1 MKIFSHIKK
10 HPVWTGVIVGVVLL
24 AASFHLATKPAKAFM
39 AGVPLGGVIVLPY
52 FCPCSMNVAFTVVGP
67 RPGWFTY
74 EFGLSTLFAWWNLR
88 PGAWILGTYWPGTG
102 YCGYV
107 IPSPPWCVY
116 IPTMGTVVM
125 AGTSL

>member
-1 MKIFSHIKK
+1 MKIFSRIKK
-10 HPVWTGVIVGVVLL
+10 HPILTGVIVGVIFL
-24 AASFHLATKPAKAFM
+24 AVSLSLAMKPAKAFM

-52 FCPCSMNVAFTVVGP
+52 FCPCSLNVAFTVVGP
-67 RPGWFTY
+67 KPGWFTY

-102 YCGYV
+102 YCGYA
-107 IPSPPWCVY
+107 IAAPPWCVY
-116 IPTMGTVVM
+116 VPTMGTVVM